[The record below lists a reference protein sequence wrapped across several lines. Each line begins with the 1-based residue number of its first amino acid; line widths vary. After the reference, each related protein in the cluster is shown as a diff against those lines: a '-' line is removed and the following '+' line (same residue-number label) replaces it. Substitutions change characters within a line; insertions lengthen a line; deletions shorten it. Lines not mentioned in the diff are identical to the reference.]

1 MKKIRIL
8 GIVCLIFL
16 LSTFV
21 SAEDGEC
28 GTVPYQCL
36 KGIPIDVSS
45 TQVILGRNV
54 FTDTLNWECRGF
66 GSNSVD
72 AQCSYNFSQNVNNF
86 NVSPICPLTIEDR
99 LWERSPCLFGEISN
113 FQVEKDVEGDTDM
126 MSFDCSARN
135 RDNAS
140 IINTAKCRMP
150 VPVEDITASCGT
162 RKNECKIGNF
172 IPVEP
177 NLFGLARF
185 DVGFDVWY
193 CASPKFEKS
202 VQCRRSL
209 LSNTLAGTFL
219 EHEVQTFYQNG
230 SRVEYEDNMARCMN
244 AGSSGSIAYCRNGY
258 DIGGSSDGSVICEG
272 YDLEDVTCVNRAR
285 VTNGCDINGCVTTFA
300 SRRES
305 FLDFINYGVDYR
317 ICPGTLIAVQ
327 NLSAGVNLCKAS
339 GGSTDLRTITEQ
351 PTCDLQTLGCA
362 RGTQADVIRDKN
374 LGDIESWTC
383 NLNGERTFC
392 SLLLDVSGDPFLS
405 DSLPGVCGK
414 NYIGQCLSGN
424 NTSISLSGTT
434 RLWNCTGINSDIN
447 DSCTFT
453 PIDGVD
459 IENGKC
465 ARDVDRDSN
474 FTERCETGMHINTSV
489 VRNQIGSRSFRINY
503 ICSGINGGTPD
514 QCTFNTVARSVGIC
528 SETIGECEAG
538 EIEDLE
544 FQGTHWEWYCK
555 GDVGDRKRCVSE
567 DIPELVEEQERAVP
581 GEKIT
586 LENFDANKFSGVCQS
601 IVFWKSEAP
610 TQGDVLLASFIIMF
624 FSGSIGFAILQHPLG
639 GFLGFILGFIGASI
653 FGCIPTAYLTLM
665 VLFTFI
671 SVGAWIFFVRGGIRG
686 N

>member
-16 LSTFV
+16 LSTFMV

-45 TQVILGRNV
+45 TQVTLGRNV

-72 AQCSYNFSQNVNNF
+72 AQCSYDFSQNINNF

-150 VPVEDITASCGT
+150 VPEEDITASCGT
-162 RKNECKIGNF
+162 RRNECKIGTY
-172 IPVEP
+172 IPIEP
-177 NLFGLARF
+177 GLFGLTRYAP
-185 DVGFDVWY
+185 GFNVWL
-193 CASPKFEKS
+193 CNSPKSQKP
-202 VQCRRSL
+202 VQCRRGL
-209 LSNTLAGTFL
+209 FADTLAGTFL

-230 SRVEYEDNMARCMN
+230 SRAEYEDNMARCTN
-244 AGSSGSIAYCRNGY
+244 AGTSGSIAYCRNGY
-258 DIGGSSDGSVICEG
+258 DIGGSSAGSVICEG
-272 YDLEDVTCVNRAR
+272 YDLEDVTCANRAR
-285 VTNGCDINGCVTTFA
+285 VTNGCDINGCVSPFNLQ
-300 SRRES
+300 S
-305 FLDFINYGVDYR
+305 FVDFINYGVDYR
-317 ICPGTLIAVQ
+317 ICPGTLIGGQ
-327 NLSAGVNLCKAS
+327 NLSAGVNLCKDS

-351 PTCDLQTLGCA
+351 PTCDLQTLGCL
-362 RGTQADVIRDKN
+362 RGKQTDVIRDR
-374 LGDIESWTC
+374 LGHIETWVC
-383 NLNGERTFC
+383 NLNDERTFC
-392 SLLLDVSGDPFLS
+392 SLKLTEEGDPFLD
-405 DSLPGVCGK
+405 DSLPGVCGTG
-414 NYIGQCLSGN
+414 YIGQCLAGN
-424 NTSISLSGTT
+424 NTSIVLNGTT
-434 RLWNCTGINSDIN
+434 RLWNCTGINSDVN
-447 DSCTFT
+447 DSCSFT

-465 ARDVDRDSN
+465 ARDVGRDSN
-474 FTERCETGMHINTSV
+474 FSERCETGLHVNTSV
-489 VRNQIGSRSFRINY
+489 VRNQIGARSFRINY

-514 QCTFNTVARSVGIC
+514 QCSFNTVARSVGIC
-528 SETIGECEAG
+528 SETVGECEAG
-538 EIEDLE
+538 EVEDVE
-544 FQGTHWEWYCK
+544 FQGTHWQWYCR

-567 DIPELVEEQERAVP
+567 DVEELVEEERRAVP

-586 LENFDANKFSGVCQS
+586 LENFDVNKFSGVCS
-601 IVFWKSEAP
+601 GIVFWKSEPP
-610 TQGDVLLASFIIMF
+610 TQGDVLLASFIITF
-624 FSGSIGFAILQHPLG
+624 FTTSIGFTILQHPLG
-639 GFLGFILGFIGASI
+639 GFLGFMLGFIAVSI
-653 FGCIPTAYLTLM
+653 FGCIPSAYLTLII
-665 VLFTFI
+665 LFTFI
-671 SVGAWIFFVRGGIRG
+671 GVGGWIFFVRGGIRG